1 MKSEARSRRFTI
13 HLLSAGL
20 TAFLSCTS
28 PSVSQEL
35 DVPYIAT
42 PQVVVDRM
50 LDLAAVGPG
59 DYLIDLGSGD
69 GRIVISAALRG
80 AKGHGV
86 DIDPER
92 VREAE
97 ENAKA
102 SQVRDRVLFLEKD
115 IFETEFRS
123 ASVVTMYLLSELNL
137 RLRPKILDE
146 CRPGTRIVSHRFDMG
161 EWRADAVERVDAR
174 DGLGPRTIHYWVV
187 PAQVG
192 GTWTWKQDG
201 QTYRMKIRQR
211 FQRIEVEL
219 ESDVRKFNI
228 LDAGLKG
235 AQFSLTVESGLARF
249 IFFGFVEGN
258 SIEGIVQIRDRATQ
272 RVEPWRANK

>member
-1 MKSEARSRRFTI
+1 
-13 HLLSAGL
+13 
-20 TAFLSCTS
+20 
-28 PSVSQEL
+28 
-35 DVPYIAT
+35 
-42 PQVVVDRM
+42 VVDRM

-102 SQVRDRVLFLEKD
+102 SRVRDRVLFLEKD

-137 RLRPKILDE
+137 RL
-146 CRPGTRIVSHRFDMG
+146 
-161 EWRADAVERVDAR
+161 
-174 DGLGPRTIHYWVV
+174 
-187 PAQVG
+187 
-192 GTWTWKQDG
+192 
-201 QTYRMKIRQR
+201 
-211 FQRIEVEL
+211 
-219 ESDVRKFNI
+219 
-228 LDAGLKG
+228 
-235 AQFSLTVESGLARF
+235 ESGLARF